1 MPAMTVVRLN
11 GSWASKI
18 TELRAEAY
26 KKFGS
31 DLKNS
36 EALQFG
42 PSDIWSANIAVI
54 EGDELLSVLR
64 LEKHRTERTLR
75 FSLQT
80 SASPLEYPTAV
91 LSRAAT
97 AHQAEGQNLHML
109 LRLAALRALVLAGY
123 HEVFGTFRVSSKRS
137 AFLKSLGYNLIEES
151 SEWSD
156 FLQTHQRTYRAVLDL
171 KSEGHRAITMLEKT
185 LVTDTFLGSPTKASV
200 LHANEGPAIQSVVD
214 DLAVFLRAD

>member
-1 MPAMTVVRLN
+1 MSAMKVVRLD
-11 GSWASKI
+11 GTWASKI
-18 TELRAEAY
+18 TELRSDAY

-36 EALQFG
+36 AALQFG

-54 EGDELLSVLR
+54 EGDDLLSLLR
-64 LEKHRTERTLR
+64 LEKHRTEQTLR

-97 AHQAEGQNLHML
+97 TARAERQNFHML
-109 LRLAALRALVLAGY
+109 LRLVALRALVQAGY
-123 HEVFGTFRVSSKRS
+123 HEVYGTFRVSSKRS
-137 AFLKSLGYNLIEES
+137 GFLKSLGYNLIEES

-171 KSEGHRAITMLEKT
+171 KSEGHRAITMLEKM
-185 LVTDTFLGSPTKASV
+185 LASDTQQVSPTKAST
-200 LHANEGPAIQSVVD
+200 LYRAEAASIQSLVG
-214 DLAVFLRAD
+214 DLVVFLRAD